1 MEASVEDTP
10 ILGDMDHNVDQCDS
24 DHSDD
29 WNEMD
34 NNGSEQTT
42 CLFCSSAFHTIAVAL
57 DHCKSEHK
65 FNLLDLKVRYRMDCY
80 SYIKLINYIRTVK
93 PKPEFLDENPSSP
106 PWEDE
111 KYLKPIETEPWLMY
125 DFDDLGSAPSTPHY
139 AIDGK
144 DPINNITY
152 ADLLR
157 QIRDLTMQV
166 DHKDELLQRA
176 SVDIERMKQVSKSI
190 IDASDSTDI
199 DTSKMRALP
208 LGIAHTDYFNSYS
221 HFGIHHEMLS
231 DTVRTEAYRA
241 AILGNPS
248 LFKGADIL
256 DVGCGTGILSMFSQD
271 AGAKL
276 VVGIDGADHV
286 LECASKVLRENK
298 KEEITL
304 VLGRIE
310 KTPLPYESFDAIVSE
325 WMGYFLLYEGMLD
338 SIIFARDRYLKKD
351 GKLLPNRCTMH
362 LVAVSDKERYD
373 KLIGFWDDVYGYS
386 MSCLRKDALTEP
398 NVETIPSD
406 KVISESCTLA
416 DIDLYTCTKQDVTF
430 QALLSMP
437 ITSDGIVTSLAGY
450 FDTYFDLPDKSSK
463 FSTAPEAKATH
474 WQQTVFYLPEPIA
487 VNKGDT
493 LSGVLKCSRMTD
505 NVRGLTITIKL
516 QNKDE
521 WTYHMD

>member
-1 MEASVEDTP
+1 
-10 ILGDMDHNVDQCDS
+10 MDQNDDPDQCDS

-29 WNEMD
+29 WNELD
-34 NNGSEQTT
+34 TSSYEQTT
-42 CLFCSSAFHTIAVAL
+42 CLFCPSAFHTIAVAL

-80 SYIKLINYIRTVK
+80 SYIKMINYIRTVK
-93 PKPEFLDENPSSP
+93 PNPDFLVDNPSAP
-106 PWEDE
+106 PWDEE

-157 QIRDLTMQV
+157 QIRDLTMEM

-176 SVDIERMKQVSKSI
+176 SMDMERMKQVSKSI
-190 IDASDSTDI
+190 IDASDSAEV
-199 DTSKMRALP
+199 DTSKIRTLP
-208 LGIAHTDYFNSYS
+208 LGGAHTDYFNSYS

-231 DTVRTEAYRA
+231 DTVRTEAYRT
-241 AILGNPS
+241 AILKNPS
-248 LFKGADIL
+248 LFKGADVL
-256 DVGCGTGILSMFSQD
+256 DLGCGTGILSMFSSD
-271 AGAKL
+271 AGANL
-276 VVGIDGADHV
+276 VVGVDGADHV
-286 LECASKVLRENK
+286 LECASKVLKENNK
-298 KEEITL
+298 DQIVL

-310 KTPLPYESFDAIVSE
+310 KTPLPYETFDVIVSE

-362 LVAVSDKERYD
+362 MVAVSDKERYD
-373 KLIGFWDDVYGYS
+373 KLIGFWSDVYGYS
-386 MSCLRKDALTEP
+386 MSCLRKDALAEP
-398 NVETIPSD
+398 NVDTVPVD
-406 KVISESCTLA
+406 KVISEPCTLT
-416 DIDLYTCTKQDVTF
+416 DIDLYTCTKNDVNF
-430 QALLSMP
+430 QALLTMP
-437 ITSDGIVTSLAGY
+437 ILSDGVVTSLAGY
-450 FDTYFDLPDKSSK
+450 FDTYFDLPDNSSM
-463 FSTAPEAKATH
+463 FSTSPQAKSTH
-474 WQQTVFYLPEPIA
+474 WQQTIFYLPEPVP

-493 LSGVLKCSRMTD
+493 LNGTLHCSRMKD
-505 NVRGLTITIKL
+505 NIRGLTITIKL

-521 WTYHMD
+521 LTYHMD